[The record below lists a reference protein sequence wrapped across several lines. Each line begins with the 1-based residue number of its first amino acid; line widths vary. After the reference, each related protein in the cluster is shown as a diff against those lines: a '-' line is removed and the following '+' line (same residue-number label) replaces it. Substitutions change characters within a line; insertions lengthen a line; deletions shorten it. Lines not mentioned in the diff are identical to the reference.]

1 MKFEK
6 TTHWRTEI
14 ENWVVATITKYSDAD
29 DYLWKI
35 QARNFWEWK
44 ILAEGKEESLIKAKS
59 AIKSAI
65 KEWRKK

>member
-14 ENWVVATITKYSDAD
+14 ENWVATITKYSDAD

-35 QARNFWEWK
+35 QTRTFWEWK